1 MKKSVLSAVLLALVF
16 PCMVFAGEL
25 ALFDNG
31 KLNGAKRRQLFSRT
45 EKW

>member
-31 KLNGAKRRQLFSRT
+31 KLNGRKT
-45 EKW
+45 